1 MKTDETTGRTVQAA
15 ETAFTILRTLSE
27 NEGLLLTE
35 LADELEMAKSTT
47 HRYLQTLLANEY
59 IVREDGEYYL
69 SLRFL
74 DFGWQARNRKAGYK
88 LAKQKIREIAEET
101 NERAQFIVEEH
112 GKAVYVHRKAGS
124 HAVQTDPGIGKRI
137 ELHATAAGKAIM
149 AEWPDRLVT
158 EYINQNE
165 LPELTAHTITDGGA
179 LLEEIAETRERGY
192 SVNYQENVDDLRAV
206 GVSIAPK
213 SGEVLGAFSVSG
225 PMNRMKGE
233 LFEEELPDLLL
244 GFANEVELNL
254 KYP

>member
-1 MKTDETTGRTVQAA
+1 MNTDKTPGRTVQAA
-15 ETAFTILRTLSE
+15 ETAFMILKTLSE
-27 NEGLLLTE
+27 NEGLRLTE

-59 IVREDGEYYL
+59 IVKENGEYYL

-74 DFGWQARNRKAGYK
+74 DLGWQARTRKAGYK
-88 LAKQKIREIAEET
+88 LAKQKIHEIAEET

-112 GKAVYVHRKAGS
+112 GKAVYVHRKAGN

-149 AEWPDRLVT
+149 AEWPDRLVM
-158 EYINQNE
+158 EYIKQNE
-165 LPELTAHTITDGGA
+165 LPELTAHTITDESA

-192 SVNYQENVDDLRAV
+192 SVNHQENIVDLRAV
-206 GVSIAPK
+206 GVSIAQE

-225 PMNRMKGE
+225 PMNRLKGE
-233 LFEEELPDLLL
+233 LFEEELPNLLL